1 MYSCPACGAEE
12 VASRTTCL
20 CGADLAPLQRLDGM
34 ADAWFNRALES
45 LAVGQTGRALEWLS
59 ASCAAR
65 PTDAAARRAQA
76 RIWAQ
81 LGLWQ
86 EARDALQRAAD
97 IDPDAPE
104 LADLQAALQDPKAD
118 KVKIAFATPTAALKP
133 QRKRSAIQSVKK
145 SKARKRVK

>member
-12 VASRTTCL
+12 VASRAACS

-34 ADAWFNRALES
+34 ADAWFNRALEA
-45 LAVGQTGRALEWLS
+45 LAAGHTGRALEWLS

-76 RIWAQ
+76 KIWAQ

-104 LADLQAALQDPKAD
+104 LAALRAALQDAASPSAE
-118 KVKIAFATPTAALKP
+118 KVKAGFATPSAALKH
-133 QRKRSAIQSVKK
+133 SKK
-145 SKARKRVK
+145 SKARKRAK